1 MRAVVFL
8 RAIRNKTLIDSWL
21 ASGPSSACFSC
32 GFTETRQDLFVN
44 CGQLHFQHL
53 RMVGGCRPTNGFGQF
68 LEITAL
74 HNVSQSSG
82 AHHAR
87 VEAVAGLHGKKASE
101 PPQSEGGI

>member
-1 MRAVVFL
+1 
-8 RAIRNKTLIDSWL
+8 
-21 ASGPSSACFSC
+21 
-32 GFTETRQDLFVN
+32 
-44 CGQLHFQHL
+44 
-53 RMVGGCRPTNGFGQF
+53 MVGGCRPTNGFGQF